1 MKKYSAYIVFLAI
14 IIGVIIA
21 WKPWHTGNGRDEKSE
36 EETTVSSGLNSL
48 PTDDSTPS
56 TLSKSKICIYMEN
69 SGSMD
74 GYVNLNS
81 EFKDALGKIIVKSNN
96 FFQSTHLY
104 FVNNEIYDVENT
116 ALKGDVNNFVA
127 QLNSQTMKIGSTGSS
142 NINKIFQ
149 LVLDRTNKDTVS
161 ILFSDFVYSIQG
173 TDVSN
178 QVANAKNAT
187 MGAFMN
193 AIKKDPDFA
202 TIILKCKS
210 QFQGRYFNRNDQ
222 PFTYTGERP
231 YYIFIM
237 GSYERLK
244 EIDSKLELDKS
255 QTGIPGLT
263 NKYFLSSKSWS
274 LTEDHVQALTSS
286 YTNSNL
292 IKAERDG
299 LNIDFIKYDK
309 SNGGVT
315 FGYAFGLKNLFV
327 DDSYLQDITNYDVDP
342 QSAKIIKAEFTTDA
356 VAKDEVPQF
365 QRPLVL
371 QFNLAN
377 EDLTKNIKIRLT
389 NKLPKWVHTS
399 SVPDDINGVPQ
410 PTQTFAIASLLE
422 GVFEAFKAQMGD
434 KPYFEIEL
442 NINNYKK

>member
-1 MKKYSAYIVFLAI
+1 
-14 IIGVIIA
+14 
-21 WKPWHTGNGRDEKSE
+21 
-36 EETTVSSGLNSL
+36 
-48 PTDDSTPS
+48 
-56 TLSKSKICIYMEN
+56 
-69 SGSMD
+69 MD

-96 FFQSTHLY
+96 FYQSTHLY
-104 FVNNEIYDVENT
+104 FVNNEVYDVENT

-127 QLNSQTMKIGSTGSS
+127 QLNSRTMKIGSTGSS

-149 LVLDRTNKDTVS
+149 LVLDRTNKETIS

-187 MGAFMN
+187 MGAFMA
-193 AIKKDPDFA
+193 AIKNDPDFA

-210 QFQGRYFNRNDQ
+210 QFQGKYFNRNDQ

-237 GSYERLK
+237 GSYDRLK
-244 EIDSKLELDKS
+244 DIDNKLELNNS

-263 NKYFLSSKSWS
+263 NKYFLSSKYWNLS
-274 LTEDHVQALTSS
+274 EDNVQALTSS
-286 YTNSNL
+286 YTNSKL

-315 FGYAFGLKNLFV
+315 FGYAFGLNNLFV
-327 DDSYLQDITNYDVDP
+327 DKSYLQDVSNYEVDP
-342 QSAKIIKAEFTTDA
+342 QSAKIVKAEFTSDE

-365 QRPLVL
+365 ANPFVL
-371 QFNLAN
+371 QFKLSN
-377 EDLTKNIKIRLT
+377 EDLTQNIKIRLS
-389 NKLPKWVHTS
+389 NKLPKWVHSS
-399 SVPDDINGVPQ
+399 SVADDINGVPE

-442 NINNYKK
+442 KINNFKK